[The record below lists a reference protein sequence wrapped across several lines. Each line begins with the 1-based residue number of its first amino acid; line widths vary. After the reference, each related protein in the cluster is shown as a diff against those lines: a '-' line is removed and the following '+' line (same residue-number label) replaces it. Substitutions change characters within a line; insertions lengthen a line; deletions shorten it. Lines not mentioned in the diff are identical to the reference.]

1 MTFNHI
7 KSTFK
12 WPKVKRKNINGVRHY
27 IDADENIY
35 HSVTKVTGSIPNQG
49 LEAWKEK
56 VGEDVANH
64 VMIKAGL
71 YGTRLHTICEDYLN
85 NMENIVCK
93 DLLSR
98 AHFDNIKPLLEP
110 INNIHGLEVQMFSKR
125 MGLAGTVDCVA
136 DYDGKL
142 SVIDFKTSSKKKPE
156 EWIEGYF
163 LQATAYALMWEENT
177 GQQIDQIVIL
187 MSGEDITQTVFIKD
201 KAQYTDRLFEVI
213 EAFKSNVTVE

>member
-64 VMIKAGL
+64 IMIKAGL

-213 EAFKSNVTVE
+213 EAFKSNITVE

>member
-213 EAFKSNVTVE
+213 EAFKSNITVE